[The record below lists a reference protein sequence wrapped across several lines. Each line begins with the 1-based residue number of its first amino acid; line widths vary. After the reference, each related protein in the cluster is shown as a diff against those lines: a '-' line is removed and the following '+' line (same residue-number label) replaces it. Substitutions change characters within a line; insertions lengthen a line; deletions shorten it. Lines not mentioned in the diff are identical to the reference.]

1 MAKAEKKKKR
11 KRDPNRIDSTAV
23 PIVEIH
29 RLRTELWNA
38 IAAKKWKTANNR
50 AKGITKLVPLA
61 MDPVTCRIGNGE
73 PHLDGVYTIGTDH
86 VMNAPQEVQER
97 IIEMNRLIHLGKS
110 GKWPKKSKKRKKK
123 RKR

>member
-11 KRDPNRIDSTAV
+11 KKDPNRIDFAAV
-23 PIVEIH
+23 PVVEIH
-29 RLRTELWNA
+29 RLRIELWDA
-38 IAAKKWKTANNR
+38 IAAEKWKTANNR
-50 AKGITKLVPLA
+50 AKGIAKLVPLA

-86 VMNAPQEVQER
+86 FMEAPREVQAQ
-97 IIEMNRLIHLGKS
+97 IIEMNRLIQLGRS

-123 RKR
+123 R